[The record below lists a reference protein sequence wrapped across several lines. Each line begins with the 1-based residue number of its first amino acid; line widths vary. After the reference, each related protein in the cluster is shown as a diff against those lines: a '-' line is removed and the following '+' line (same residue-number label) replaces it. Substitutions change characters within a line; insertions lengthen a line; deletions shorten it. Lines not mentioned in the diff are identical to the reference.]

1 MSRIN
6 NLNIANDV
14 QAVGGLRQLAQKDK
28 EQAIKALAREFEA
41 MMLRQLLKS
50 SREVSWDD
58 GFGEGMPGTGSME
71 SYREWRDEQMAQ
83 NLSAQGSM
91 GFADMLVKQLMPQP
105 QPPQPKRVLLTMKGA
120 QKTMVE
126 VAQQVPKSTQSSGW
140 WRVPEQA
147 DVTIPTVPMSEVA
160 VPTTAE
166 ALLLHNM
173 LQGKLK

>member
-14 QAVGGLRQLAQKDK
+14 QAVGGLRQVAQKDK

-41 MMLRQLLKS
+41 MMLKQLLKS

-71 SYREWRDEQMAQ
+71 IYREWRDEQMAQ
-83 NLSAQGSM
+83 NLSAQGLM

-105 QPPQPKRVLLTMKGA
+105 PQPKCVLPTMEGA
-120 QKTMVE
+120 KKTMVE
-126 VAQQVPKSTQSSGW
+126 VAQQVPKSTQSSGS
-140 WRVPEQA
+140 WRIPEQA